1 MKKRFAIFVFFVLF
15 LLIVSQLVWVN
26 QVLERDKSRFKE
38 EVKASINDIVK
49 YQATLQ
55 TYNLFDIDSESPSIT
70 IETVNSNTVPDDIKI
85 YGTYEPTKYQRE
97 STISGF
103 IESAMAEKL
112 LEKESLNL
120 QIIDSL
126 FRDNFQY
133 APELLVYSL
142 KTMKNNETTDSL
154 YFGNNAIKQLNDTTK
169 GVYITT
175 PLGTSGAYRFVS
187 HFIFKPTTITRR
199 LVGLAVMSAI
209 AVVAVAI
216 ILFSLLSQLQQQ
228 IYRLQSQEKRVRG
241 IVHDLKSPLS
251 YIFSMLGLF
260 EIEEKDE
267 EKIGLIAD
275 GKSRIKRLT
284 DNIEKML
291 TDIKLNEKKKVV
303 LQRQFYDIEKSC
315 REIIKDLQVIYSN
328 KNITIDFEIAEK
340 AQTVYVDAF
349 YFDNCLRNLLDNSIK
364 YSHNNPVIKVAAQK
378 EKNNTFISVTDNG
391 KGISKRDQRHI
402 FSSFFRSRNATSEA
416 GHGIGLSAV
425 QQIIK
430 EHDGKIK
437 LKSELGKGSEFIIT
451 LPDKK

>member
-228 IYRLQSQEKRVRG
+228 IYRLNTQEKRVRG
-241 IVHDLKSPLS
+241 IVHDLKSPSVL
-251 YIFSMLGLF
+251 YLF
-260 EIEEKDE
+260 HA
-267 EKIGLIAD
+267 G
-275 GKSRIKRLT
+275 
-284 DNIEKML
+284 
-291 TDIKLNEKKKVV
+291 
-303 LQRQFYDIEKSC
+303 
-315 REIIKDLQVIYSN
+315 II
-328 KNITIDFEIAEK
+328 
-340 AQTVYVDAF
+340 
-349 YFDNCLRNLLDNSIK
+349 
-364 YSHNNPVIKVAAQK
+364 
-378 EKNNTFISVTDNG
+378 
-391 KGISKRDQRHI
+391 
-402 FSSFFRSRNATSEA
+402 
-416 GHGIGLSAV
+416 
-425 QQIIK
+425 
-430 EHDGKIK
+430 
-437 LKSELGKGSEFIIT
+437 
-451 LPDKK
+451 